1 MCEVALVTVSAYHVI
16 KYEQA
21 LEAFRGFFH
30 LGQCL
35 FVRKVW
41 RQNLLVDLF
50 HQRTQQLAHV
60 RLLTHARPQDFL
72 KSFPNLVL
80 IHNFDSHGRFA

>member
-1 MCEVALVTVSAYHVI
+1 MSTHHVV

-21 LEAFRGFFH
+21 LEAFCGLFH
-30 LGQCL
+30 LCQCL

-72 KSFPNLVL
+72 KSCPHLVL